1 MQLRMRAPVRCK
13 LRRSLM
19 AACAAAAFFLRGPVG
34 IAAELEP
41 VREQGLQELIE
52 VLVAEHG
59 FDRDQVTPLLT
70 DLQPDPK
77 VLQLMAPPSP
87 ERAAPESWQA
97 YRANHVSPMRIA
109 EGRDFLRKHQKTL
122 ARAEATYGVPAAI
135 ITAILGIE
143 TNYGS
148 YTGNF
153 NTLRSLYTLALFHPT
168 RSQEFRDHLIGLFLL
183 ARQQGA
189 AVRSYKG
196 SYAGAV
202 GLPQFMPS
210 SWTRHAVDFNNDG
223 RVDLISSDEDAIGSI
238 AAYLRSFGWVSGDP
252 VALRIQSLDP
262 VRARAFTSSEVGLEP
277 RLVND
282 QLSSLGVTLADGD
295 LPPQPATLIAL
306 TTPGMTAEYWLGYRN
321 FYAITRYNQ
330 SSFYAMSVFQLAQSI
345 SR

>member
-1 MQLRMRAPVRCK
+1 M
-13 LRRSLM
+13 
-19 AACAAAAFFLRGPVG
+19 
-34 IAAELEP
+34 
-41 VREQGLQELIE
+41 
-52 VLVAEHG
+52 
-59 FDRDQVTPLLT
+59 
-70 DLQPDPK
+70 
-77 VLQLMAPPSP
+77 
-87 ERAAPESWQA
+87 
-97 YRANHVSPMRIA
+97 
-109 EGRDFLRKHQKTL
+109 
-122 ARAEATYGVPAAI
+122 
-135 ITAILGIE
+135 
-143 TNYGS
+143 
-148 YTGNF
+148 
-153 NTLRSLYTLALFHPT
+153 FHPT

-196 SYAGAV
+196 SYAGAM

-330 SSFYAMSVFQLAQSI
+330 SSFYSMSVFQLAQSI